1 MPRLLGLGVGVR
13 FINDT
18 SVQIFGPFLGAIA
31 GGLGVSIVSVG
42 ALNGLRSMMGLM
54 APVVGSIADSIGY
67 RTTMRA
73 ALLAGALGTLLF
85 ALSTSLWVA
94 VIGLIFMGLGAH
106 ALPPVL
112 QAYISAQIPYTRRSR
127 ALGIVEYGWALAG
140 VVGLSASGLLI
151 DRLSWRAPFLVMSAL
166 LLLSFFVFA
175 ALPATPGARSRQ
187 ATQTALFAWR
197 QWPRRFLS
205 LIHLESNARSAWSAI
220 FVNALNVFAATTIT
234 IVYGV
239 WLAGEYGLSTTA
251 LGLVALALGLS
262 ELTGSVLVSLLGDR
276 LGKYRSILAATILS
290 VAAYLLLPLLN
301 FEVAP
306 IVAGLVTVRFLFE
319 VSIVSNISL
328 LSEQVPTQ
336 RGKVLTL
343 ATAMVTTG
351 VAAASVVGP
360 VAYSRWGIWA
370 PAIIAAVTGLVSTV
384 LVLVLVEEQRV
395 AGASGAKGQTS
406 GEVTVE

>member
-151 DRLSWRAPFLVMSAL
+151 DRFGWRAPFLVMSAL